1 MDNLDFVNSIDDN
14 INYREDQ
21 KDLIQKAMEI
31 SNGDPLNA
39 LQYFVTCM
47 NHEEYD
53 IEFELVFTIP
63 ANEEVTITLPII
75 ETEPKDELGY
85 YVSWGNKITH
95 NISVRA
101 YEKIDK
107 IKDYHIRF
115 FGLGISGFGMHSQE
129 GDNEGYKKYLTKVIS
144 FGRLGHTFTS
154 LEYAFYKCQNNF
166 TVPRILPSNITNMS
180 SMFGWSI
187 AFNQPLEWD
196 TSNVINMSSMFSSCT
211 NFNQP
216 LEWNTS
222 NVTDMSRMFCCCTN
236 FNQPLELNTSNVTN
250 MCHMFI
256 GCTKF
261 NQPLEWNTSN
271 VTNMRSMFYDC
282 TNFNQP
288 LEWDTSNV
296 TDMNSMFIYC
306 YNFNQPLTAWN
317 TSNVIYMDSMFF
329 CCTRFN
335 QPLTAWNTSNVINM
349 SGMFNSCTNF
359 NQSLTEWD
367 TTNVLKMWGMFSGCN
382 ISEENKP
389 RFLNNL

>member
-39 LQYFVTCM
+39 LQYIVTCM

-53 IEFELVFTIP
+53 IEFKLVFTIP

-85 YVSWGNKITH
+85 YVNWNGKITH
-95 NISVRA
+95 NINVHT
-101 YEKIDK
+101 YKKKYK
-107 IKDYHIRF
+107 IKDYHVRF

-154 LEYAFYKCQNNF
+154 LENAFNKCQNNF
-166 TVPRILPSNITNMS
+166 AVPHVLPSNITNTS
-180 SMFGWSI
+180 SMFSWCKAFNQSLITWNTSNVSNVYNMFIGCSN
-187 AFNQPLEWD
+187 FNQPLEWD
-196 TSNVINMSSMFSSCT
+196 TSNVTNMSSMFYGCT

-216 LEWNTS
+216 LKWNTS

-250 MCHMFI
+250 MCHMFAY
-256 GCTKF
+256 CTNF
-261 NQPLEWNTSN
+261 NQPLQWDTSNVTNMRSMFYWCTNLNQPLEWNTSN
-271 VTNMRSMFYDC
+271 VTDMCCMFYTC
-282 TNFNQP
+282 TNLNQP
-288 LEWDTSNV
+288 L
-296 TDMNSMFIYC
+296 I
-306 YNFNQPLTAWN
+306 AWN
-317 TSNVIYMDSMFF
+317 TSNAIHMDNMFF
-329 CCTRFN
+329 GCTRFN
-335 QPLTAWNTSNVINM
+335 QPLTAWNTSNVTNIR
-349 SGMFNSCTNF
+349 GMFNS
-359 NQSLTEWD
+359 
-367 TTNVLKMWGMFSGCN
+367 CN

-389 RFLNNL
+389 HFNQ